1 MEAAEQLSYR
11 PNAIARSL
19 IMQRSNIVGLVVA
32 EITNPFYSAVLE
44 TISEKLQQNG
54 QHVLLFSV
62 AQAHDIDQALPAL
75 LQYQVDGVIITSA
88 VFSSEVAYRCAE
100 VGRPVVLFNR
110 YVPGA
115 GVSAVCTDN
124 IGGGRMIADLMID
137 AGYRRLAFV
146 AGTADTSTSTD
157 RQQGFFSR
165 VSERGMQPP
174 GIERGDFDYE
184 SGMDAAR
191 HLFARSEQPDG
202 VFCANDMMAM
212 GLMDVARTE
221 FGLRIPEDLGVVGFD
236 DIPQAAWATYNLTT
250 FRQEV
255 EAMTD
260 ETLSILRARIENGN
274 LEPKL
279 SLVPGQLISRG
290 SVRVV

>member
-1 MEAAEQLSYR
+1 MVSKKAATSFDVARVAGVSRSAVSRTFTAGASVSTDMRARVMEAAEQLSYR

-19 IMQRSNIVGLVVA
+19 ITQRSNIVGLVVA

-88 VFSSEVAYRCAE
+88 LFSSEVVYRCAE

-124 IGGGRMIADLMID
+124 VGGGRMIADEMID
-137 AGYRRLAFV
+137 AGYRRLALP
-146 AGTADTSTSTD
+146 A
-157 RQQGFFSR
+157 RLLQP
-165 VSERGMQPP
+165 RGRTWD
-174 GIERGDFDYE
+174 G
-184 SGMDAAR
+184 AA
-191 HLFARSEQPDG
+191 EG
-202 VFCANDMMAM
+202 
-212 GLMDVARTE
+212 
-221 FGLRIPEDLGVVGFD
+221 
-236 DIPQAAWATYNLTT
+236 
-250 FRQEV
+250 
-255 EAMTD
+255 
-260 ETLSILRARIENGN
+260 
-274 LEPKL
+274 
-279 SLVPGQLISRG
+279 
-290 SVRVV
+290 